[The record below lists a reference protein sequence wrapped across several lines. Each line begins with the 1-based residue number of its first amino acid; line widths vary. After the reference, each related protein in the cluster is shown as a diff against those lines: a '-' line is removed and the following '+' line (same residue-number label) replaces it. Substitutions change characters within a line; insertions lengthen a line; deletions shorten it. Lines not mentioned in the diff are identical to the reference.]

1 MKPVLHSFAYSL
13 DFFREQLAD
22 VTAHDLVAQPNG
34 MVNHP
39 AWVLGHLVFIC
50 HLLGSVVGLSE
61 WLPDDWEKRYGSGSI
76 PVSDASLYET
86 KDTLLAML
94 DNVQQRITA
103 AVEEMADAV
112 LDEPFPDKAY
122 LDVFPTI
129 RHAFTQVLIAHT
141 AYHIGQVSVWRRSMG
156 LPPMQRSFE

>member
-1 MKPVLHSFAYSL
+1 MKHILHSFAYSL
-13 DFFREQLAD
+13 DFLREQIAD
-22 VTAHDLVAQPNG
+22 IAAPDLVVQPSG

-39 AWVLGHLVFIC
+39 AWTIGHLIFIC
-50 HLLGSVVGLSE
+50 QSIGNVVGLCE

-76 PVSDASLYET
+76 PVPDTKLYET
-86 KDTLLAML
+86 KDNLVAML
-94 DNVQQRITA
+94 GDAQQRITL
-103 AVEEMADAV
+103 AVERLTDSM
-112 LDEPFPDKAY
+112 LDEPFPDNTY

-141 AYHIGQVSVWRRSMG
+141 AYHIGQVSVWRRIMG